1 MCWGVGGEEVLKEVW
16 ESVGG
21 NVLGL
26 PMPQHTL
33 PHLPQ
38 HFPTLPISPYLP
50 HTPTHFPT
58 PLPTSPS
65 HPNTLFHTYP
75 NTSPHLPSPTPRP
88 DTLPNTLHTPYS
100 PHTLS
105 HTSKKIMLKCFYIR
119 CKPEKYVGTIEP
131 MTPVK
136 SEKKKKKSNMSATRK
151 HI

>member
-1 MCWGVGGEEVLKEVW
+1 MWEEMCWGYPCL
-16 ESVGG
+16 
-21 NVLGL
+21 NTLY
-26 PMPQHTL
+26 HTSPNTF
-33 PHLPQ
+33 PH
-38 HFPTLPISPYLP
+38 SPSPL
-50 HTPTHFPT
+50 TSPT
-58 PLPTSPS
+58 PQRTSQHLSPPLPLPPS

-136 SEKKKKKSNMSATRK
+136 SEKKIQYASNA
-151 HI
+151 